1 MGSEALAWSRDPRE
15 PRNPTAPGIPVQPRR
30 SRSIHALIIGI
41 ALCTGCKGGSPESA
55 ATVPSR
61 SGDVW
66 EIDGS
71 AGRSASPAAMLAF
84 VNGMHV
90 LIIDGDDVFAG
101 TQQLR
106 SNRAPD
112 GVRTLQLADGAS
124 ADLVPSGEMLELRF
138 ASGERIPL
146 RKQAVHA
153 GVAR

>member
-1 MGSEALAWSRDPRE
+1 
-15 PRNPTAPGIPVQPRR
+15 VQPRP
-30 SRSIHALIIGI
+30 HHLLTLAFALL
-41 ALCTGCKGGSPESA
+41 AGCGGSEGASESA
-55 ATVPSR
+55 AKVPTR

-71 AGRSASPAAMLAF
+71 AGRQTSPAALLAF

-101 TQQLR
+101 TQRLK

-112 GVRTLQLADGAS
+112 GVRTLQLADGSS
-124 ADLVPSGEMLELRF
+124 ADMVPNGEAFELRF

-146 RKQAVHA
+146 RKQAARA
-153 GVAR
+153 GVSQ